1 MPKLLTTFLLIA
13 ASLALAP
20 AARAECGFAQ
30 NDDTLTIVVG
40 QGAKSC
46 FSSEEFRTAFKAQ
59 VTAALEGDSVPN
71 TKKRKAFDDRNSTG
85 RKLWSIAERRHQAGT
100 YFGQR

>member
-1 MPKLLTTFLLIA
+1 MLKFLKIFLLIA
-13 ASLALAP
+13 ASFALAP

-30 NDDTLTIVVG
+30 SDDTLTIVVG
-40 QGAKSC
+40 QGSKSC

-59 VTAALEGDSVPN
+59 ITAALEGGSAPN
-71 TKKRKAFDDRNSTG
+71 AKQRKAFDDRNSSG

>member
-1 MPKLLTTFLLIA
+1 MPKLPTTFLLIA

-30 NDDTLTIVVG
+30 HDDTLTIVVG

-46 FSSEEFRTAFKAQ
+46 FSSDQFRSAFKAQ
-59 VTAALEGDSVPN
+59 VTAALEGGSAPN
-71 TKKRKAFDDRNSTG
+71 TKQKKAFDDRNSSG
-85 RKLWSIAERRHQAGT
+85 RKLWNIAERRHQAGT